1 MFHNDWSLLQLAK
14 ERERDIVR
22 KLEHN
27 RLVREA
33 ELTSRPHRH
42 TVYHV
47 LDWVG
52 RQLVRWG
59 ERCKRG
65 TPCAIAR
72 CDSHQRLTMNN
83 RPAMQ
88 AARGDARRRSDWEPW
103 PKP

>member
-42 TVYHV
+42 TLYHV

-52 RQLVRWG
+52 RQLVRWQAWHAMHH
-59 ERCKRG
+59 RRVVIHTSTRG
-65 TPCAIAR
+65 
-72 CDSHQRLTMNN
+72 
-83 RPAMQ
+83 
-88 AARGDARRRSDWEPW
+88 G
-103 PKP
+103 